1 MGEGVLLNQDKRKII
16 LKEIDHWRRSRLLPE
31 QYCDFLENLYKDQTE
46 GSSPRSGFTL
56 NTLIQQGS
64 LKLWSLSFG
73 IISFFFFIVFYFNVF
88 PWGLQ
93 IAITLLLSAACY
105 ALAAYHRRD
114 KALFSMSMAGLGSLM
129 LLGFG
134 SWIIAIQGWPPGI
147 GTTLLIAFCGFVWL
161 VLGYALRFGIISYCG
176 FACGM
181 LLYAFLLGQLNPDAS
196 WGMLQ
201 VFWLP
206 LAAIFFWLSWLG
218 YHRLKAMAPVFFAV
232 SVSLWCMPEADALL
246 LRDAEIAAMPALILM
261 KIVAAFL
268 LLFGLRKKWVVWIT
282 S

>member
-1 MGEGVLLNQDKRKII
+1 MDQDKRKII

-46 GSSPRSGFTL
+46 GSSSRSGFTL
-56 NTLIQQGS
+56 KTLIQQGS

-93 IAITLLLSAACY
+93 IAVALLLSAACY
-105 ALAAYHRRD
+105 ALSAYYRRS
-114 KALFSMSMAGLGSLM
+114 KTLFSMSMAGLGSLL

-134 SWIIAIQGWPPGI
+134 SWIITIQGWPSGI

-161 VLGYALRFGIISYCG
+161 VLGYALQLGIISYCG

-181 LLYAFLLGQLNPDAS
+181 LLYAFLLGQMNPDAS

-232 SVSLWCMPEADALL
+232 SVSLWVMPEADAFL
-246 LRDAEIAAMPALILM
+246 LRDAELSAMPALILL
-261 KIVAAFL
+261 KIIAAFVI
-268 LLFGLRKKWVVWIT
+268 LFGLRKKWVVWIT
-282 S
+282 T

>member
-1 MGEGVLLNQDKRKII
+1 MDQEKRKII

-46 GSSPRSGFTL
+46 GSSSRPGFSL
-56 NTLIQQGS
+56 KTLIQQGS

-93 IAITLLLSAACY
+93 IAVTLMLSAACY
-105 ALAAYHRRD
+105 GLAAHYRRD
-114 KALFSMSMAGLGSLM
+114 KALFSMSMAGLGSLL

-147 GTTLLIAFCGFVWL
+147 GTTLLVAFCGFVWL
-161 VLGYALRFGIISYCG
+161 VLGYALRFGIISYSG

-181 LLYAFLLGQLNPDAS
+181 LLYAFCSGK
-196 WGMLQ
+196 
-201 VFWLP
+201 
-206 LAAIFFWLSWLG
+206 
-218 YHRLKAMAPVFFAV
+218 RT
-232 SVSLWCMPEADALL
+232 
-246 LRDAEIAAMPALILM
+246 PAHPGGC
-261 KIVAAFL
+261 FRC
-268 LLFGLRKKWVVWIT
+268 FGCRWPR
-282 S
+282 SFSG

>member
-1 MGEGVLLNQDKRKII
+1 MDQEKRRII

-31 QYCDFLENLYKDQTE
+31 QYCDFLENLYKEDPAE
-46 GSSPRSGFTL
+46 GSSSRSGFSL

-64 LKLWSLSFG
+64 LKFWSLSFG

-93 IAITLLLSAACY
+93 IAVTLFLSAGCY
-105 ALAAYHRRD
+105 ALAAYHRRN
-114 KALFSMSMAGLGSLM
+114 KPLFSMSITGLGSLL

-147 GTTLLIAFCGFVWL
+147 ATTLLIAFCGFVWL

-181 LLYAFLLGQLNPDAS
+181 LLYAFLLGQTNPSAS

-201 VFWLP
+201 IFWLP

-218 YHRLKAMAPVFFAV
+218 YHRIKALAPVFFAV
-232 SVSLWCMPEADALL
+232 SVSLWFMPEADAFL
-246 LRDAEIAAMPALILM
+246 LRDVEMPAMPALLLL
-261 KIVAAFL
+261 KIGMAFL